1 MIGKRQRTR
10 QSMRERKRFEKI
22 LGRFLKVRL
31 LVVGDIMMDRSILG
45 RVSRIS
51 PEAPVP
57 VLVVEKEDFTLG
69 GAANVAN
76 NILSLGGKVSL
87 CGLLGDDEN
96 GKKIHKRLVEKGI
109 KTDGVF
115 FEKGRQTTVKT
126 RIIAHHPH
134 HQQLVRIDRETTDGP
149 KASTLQ
155 HLLDFLEKNMEHFE
169 GVIISDYGKGLLK
182 KELIRTV
189 IQQARKLRKYVM
201 VDPKLKN
208 FSYYKGATVVTSNMK
223 EASEKSRIPITG
235 QSSIEKMGRKLLG
248 QLGCDVLV
256 ITQGEDG
263 MTIFKAHEES
273 KHIQNAA
280 KEVFDVT
287 GAGDTVI
294 GTMALAL
301 GAGAKII
308 EAANL
313 ANLAAGVVVEKRGT
327 STVNREELIKAI
339 RERF

>member
-1 MIGKRQRTR
+1 MKKKQ
-10 QSMRERKRFEKI
+10 RFEGIIERFPKI
-22 LGRFLKVRL
+22 KI

-57 VLVVEKEDFTLG
+57 VVVVEDEGFTLG

-87 CGLLGDDEN
+87 CGVIGNDEN
-96 GKKIHKRLVEKGI
+96 GEKIHQRLLEKGI
-109 KTDGVF
+109 RTEGVI
-115 FEKGRQTTVKT
+115 FEPGRQTTVKT

-149 KASTLQ
+149 KTSTLQ
-155 HLLDFLEKNMEHFE
+155 NLLEFLEKNIEYFD
-169 GVIISDYGKGLLK
+169 GVILSDYGKGVLREK
-182 KELIRTV
+182 LIRAV
-189 IQQARKLRKYVM
+189 IQRAKRLKKYVM

-208 FSYYKGATVVTSNMK
+208 FPYYKGATVVTSNMK
-223 EASEKSRIPITG
+223 EASEKSRIPMSG
-235 QSSIEKMGRKLLG
+235 QSSVEEMGRKLLE
-248 QLGCDVLV
+248 QLRCDVLV
-256 ITQGEDG
+256 ITQGEGG
-263 MTIFKAHEES
+263 MTLFKDHEES
-273 KHIQNAA
+273 RHIQNAA

-301 GAGAKII
+301 GAGADMV

-327 STVNREELIKAI
+327 STVSREELIKAI